1 MEVIGPA
8 SLAVR
13 AKAEEVRAALDVVRT
28 ASEDA
33 ARAAAA
39 SRTMNVEATKFSE
52 QIIAAI
58 GSIAVQVER
67 GSAASHDMV
76 HRATSS
82 REIIKALAAA
92 ADDIGEIV
100 GVINSVANQTNL
112 LALNATIEAARAGD
126 AGKGFAVV
134 ASEVK
139 SLATETGKSTD
150 QIARKIAEIQ
160 SRTRQVVSTLAD
172 VTEGID
178 ELSAVTSSISVAMD
192 QQRAAIEGYADNT
205 RRTNVAVSDVASRMA
220 DVADMVLRSSSSAL
234 DVATVATDM
243 QRTSETLRRAI
254 PSIAFKATHADL
266 RDYQRYEVATR
277 VQVSVEGRELAVRVY
292 DISESGVCIE
302 SIPRFGV
309 GTPVVLRFPGL
320 HPVDGKIVR
329 AADDSFGI
337 SFEPQKLKT
346 EEVRR
351 IITVAA

>member
-1 MEVIGPA
+1 MLRLTIHERLLLVAVLPLLAFMLASTWWLVPVWSEVSRAGVLGLVGIAVGGIAFAGALAFGTARALARPIGDAGEAIDAIVRAELDVMSEPPPAPRSEFHRLMAGIDQLAQILRERHRRDLVLIEVDRKGQSVRRTRLSNMASELESATNSGMEVIVQA

-13 AKAEEVRAALDVVRT
+13 AKAEEVRAALDMVRT

-58 GSIAVQVER
+58 GAIAVQVER

-100 GVINSVANQTNL
+100 GVINSVASQTNL

-139 SLATETGKSTD
+139 SLATETGKSTE

-160 SRTRQVVSTLAD
+160 SRTRQVVATLAD
-172 VTEGID
+172 VTEGDRRAFRCD
-178 ELSAVTSSISVAMD
+178 ELD
-192 QQRAAIEGYADNT
+192 LGGHGP
-205 RRTNVAVSDVASRMA
+205 
-220 DVADMVLRSSSSAL
+220 
-234 DVATVATDM
+234 ATC
-243 QRTSETLRRAI
+243 
-254 PSIAFKATHADL
+254 
-266 RDYQRYEVATR
+266 RD
-277 VQVSVEGRELAVRVY
+277 
-292 DISESGVCIE
+292 
-302 SIPRFGV
+302 
-309 GTPVVLRFPGL
+309 
-320 HPVDGKIVR
+320 
-329 AADDSFGI
+329 
-337 SFEPQKLKT
+337 
-346 EEVRR
+346 
-351 IITVAA
+351 